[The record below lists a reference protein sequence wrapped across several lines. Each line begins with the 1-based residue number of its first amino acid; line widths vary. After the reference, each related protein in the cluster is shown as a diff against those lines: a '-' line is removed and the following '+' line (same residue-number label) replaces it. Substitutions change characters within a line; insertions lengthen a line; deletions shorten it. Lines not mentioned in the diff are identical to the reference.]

1 MIIAVCTTY
10 RSTECTTYR
19 NTVRTHAYIYA
30 RVCTCMHI
38 DLLCLTPLISA
49 QPPQSTPRDPQ
60 GSIE

>member
-19 NTVRTHAYIYA
+19 NTVLTHAYIC
-30 RVCTCMHI
+30 VCTRMHI
-38 DLLCLTPLISA
+38 DLQCLTPLISA